1 MAQRREQSGS
11 AEQKGAQTKRQR
23 LRLPAEAVT
32 PSAGAVPTTA
42 PALLHGVL
50 AQLGYLG
57 APRAAALAPTMAA
70 FLQPPHKLPLFRRF
84 PEVLLLPGGFAASQ
98 SRWGSTRVDKM
109 ARFGFFGQ
117 CRGGTPG
124 SSQQCCCASP
134 QPPLPR
140 FPRWWLRSLCRCA
153 VHPEMLQSPA
163 VQRPRAERAAPL
175 LAAPTATR
183 RSAGKGLSF
192 KSMLSAVI

>member
-124 SSQQCCCASP
+124 SSQLCQPTASPASVSPLVAEVPLQVCCASGD
-134 QPPLPR
+134 
-140 FPRWWLRSLCRCA
+140 
-153 VHPEMLQSPA
+153 V
-163 VQRPRAERAAPL
+163 AEPCCPKAPC
-175 LAAPTATR
+175 
-183 RSAGKGLSF
+183 
-192 KSMLSAVI
+192 